1 MPRVRMLGLM
11 RAFVLIRCD
20 VDAVLSAVEE
30 IGGIDGVVRVDAVTG
45 KYDAVAQIEAV
56 STDEMREV
64 VAGEIH
70 EVEGV
75 AETTTCI
82 AT

>member
-1 MPRVRMLGLM
+1 VPWVRILSLM

-20 VDAVLSAVEE
+20 VEAVLSAVEE
-30 IGGIDGVVRVDAVTG
+30 MGEIDGVVRVDAVTG

-64 VAGEIH
+64 VAGDIH
-70 EVEGV
+70 DVDGV

>member
-1 MPRVRMLGLM
+1 M
-11 RAFVLIRCD
+11 RAFVLIKCE
-20 VDAVLSAVEE
+20 VDSVLSAVEE
-30 IGGIDGVVRVDAVTG
+30 MEAIEDVIRVDAVTG
-45 KYDAVAQIEAV
+45 KYDAVTEIDA
-56 STDEMREV
+56 SDTDDLRNV

-70 EVEGV
+70 SIDGV

>member
-1 MPRVRMLGLM
+1 M
-11 RAFVLIRCD
+11 RAFVLIRCE
-20 VDAVLSAVEE
+20 VDSVLSAVEE
-30 IGGIDGVVRVDAVTG
+30 IDALEGVARVDAVTG
-45 KYDAVAQIEAV
+45 KYDAVAEV
-56 STDEMREV
+56 DVEDTDEIRRI

-70 EVEGV
+70 EAPGV

>member
-1 MPRVRMLGLM
+1 MWEASVARPM

-20 VDAVLSAVEE
+20 IDSVLSAVDE
-30 IGGIDGVVRVDAVTG
+30 ITAIDGVTRVDAVTG
-45 KYDAVAQIEAV
+45 KYDAVA
-56 STDEMREV
+56 EV
-64 VAGEIH
+64 DAEDTNGIRRIVAGEIH
-70 EVEGV
+70 EVPGV

>member
-1 MPRVRMLGLM
+1 M

-20 VDAVLSAVEE
+20 IDTVLSAVEE
-30 IGGIDGVVRVDAVTG
+30 IDEIGGVVRVDAVTG
-45 KYDAVAQIEAV
+45 KYDAVAVVEAE
-56 STDEMREV
+56 STGEMRDV

-70 EVEGV
+70 EKEGV

>member
-1 MPRVRMLGLM
+1 MDPYQTCM
-11 RAFVLIRCD
+11 RAFVLIKCE
-20 VDAVLSAVEE
+20 VDGVLSAVEKME
-30 IGGIDGVVRVDAVTG
+30 AIEDVIRVDAVTG
-45 KYDAVAQIEAV
+45 KYDAVTEIEA
-56 STDEMREV
+56 SDTDELRNV

-70 EVEGV
+70 SIDGV